1 MKNGGYFL
9 PLRKELRHLKIIA
22 VIICHR
28 KILRLLLSVLVI
40 VVQWQIQTHAQS
52 HYSILDID
60 SIFDKGEKAFYEEQY
75 LLALEHFIDANTR
88 ANATDL
94 YQLQCLSAHRVGV
107 CYFKLSELGE
117 AMRYY
122 EIAYEL
128 CVKHDLDIST
138 KLRIQNGI
146 AGVYFEEMNWTKAHE
161 LTLQCFN
168 SAMELNDSSSIRQY
182 ATNLALLSNKIKKF
196 DDTEKYADMTREYSS
211 NGYISDLGILGIEAE
226 ALFLQ
231 GKNNELKEIV
241 PKVLANPYESADNK
255 GSVMTYLIRVL
266 TEEGKL
272 AEAFSHVDEA
282 SSFVSVRNKPMLFE
296 AVANLYEKSG
306 DLKGVIA
313 CKDSLLLYNDSI
325 RRITNRQLVESS
337 RIRIEMTQL
346 SAEIEK
352 QKTRAEQNQKIS
364 SMLIFILLLLSA
376 ISILAIYTIRS
387 RSRQHRMVMQLN
399 EEKLLQEKQL
409 AEKEL
414 NETKLEA
421 QYKHELMQSEIE
433 HQNKLLSMTTM
444 FIASRNELIEDVLNQ
459 LSEIKEIQWMP
470 KLSEMLR
477 NLRQILKD
485 SAERDNF
492 LVNFESANPEFV
504 RSLKEKHHD
513 LSSSDIRF
521 LAYIRMNLSTK
532 DIAALINI
540 TPDSCKR
547 RKIRISKKLGL
558 ESSADL
564 YEYIIGI

>member
-1 MKNGGYFL
+1 ML
-9 PLRKELRHLKIIA
+9 PLPNELHPPTKSIA
-22 VIICHR
+22 VINR
-28 KILRLLLSVLVI
+28 LPQILRSLLLVLVI
-40 VVQWQIQTHAQS
+40 VAQCLYVPAQRS
-52 HYSILDID
+52 YTTQDID
-60 SIFDKGEKAFYEEQY
+60 SLFDKGDEAFNEERY
-75 LLALEHFIDANTR
+75 LSALECFIEANTR

-94 YQLQCLSAHRVGV
+94 YELQCITAHRVGV
-107 CYFKLSELGE
+107 CYFKLSELGS
-117 AMRYY
+117 AMKYY
-122 EIAYEL
+122 EQAYEL
-128 CVKHDLDIST
+128 CVKHDFDIRI

-146 AGVYFEEMNWTKAHE
+146 AGVYFEEMNWAKARE
-161 LTLQCFN
+161 LTLECFN

-182 ATNLALLSNKIKKF
+182 ATNLALLSNKIKQF
-196 DDTEKYADMTREYSS
+196 DDTEKFAGMTREYSR
-211 NGYISDLGILGIEAE
+211 NGDISDLGILGIEAE

-231 GKNNELKEIV
+231 GKNKELKEIV
-241 PKVLANPYESADNK
+241 PKILANPLETADNK
-255 GSVMTYLIRVL
+255 GSVLIYLIEIL
-266 TEEGKL
+266 TVEGKL
-272 AEAFSHVDEA
+272 AEAFSHIEQA
-282 SSFVSVRNKPMLFE
+282 SNFVSVRNKPMLFE
-296 AVANLYEKSG
+296 TVARLCEKSG

-313 CKDSLLLYNDSI
+313 CKDSLLLYQDSI
-325 RRITNRQLVESS
+325 THITNRQLIESS
-337 RIRIEMTQL
+337 RIRLEITQL
-346 SAEIEK
+346 SAEIDR
-352 QKTRAEQNQKIS
+352 QVAEVAQSRRIS
-364 SMLIFILLLLSA
+364 NMLMFILILLSA
-376 ISILAIYTIRS
+376 IGILVIYIMRS
-387 RSRQHRMVMQLN
+387 RNRQHRVVMQLN

-414 NETKLEA
+414 HETRLEA
-421 QYKHELMQSEIE
+421 DYKQALMSNEIE

-444 FIASRNELIEDVLNQ
+444 FIASRNELIEDVLSQ

-470 KLSEMLR
+470 KLSEMVR